1 MNRRLRSALLALAAA
16 LIVTPAAGAS
26 SFVAPVLL
34 PVTNGNLWKSGTLY
48 QGTMQAQSGGATMV
62 QLSPVTLTTGSV
74 QLGQARIA
82 TYACQAEDRKVS
94 PATRALVKPFKPAT
108 CTLIGSKATAM
119 STKVQV
125 AVPQTALG
133 SYLSVLVTVSFLK
146 RGVESTVSK
155 WTEVPVY
162 PTNPV
167 SAGAPLATSR
177 VYAGAPTSYR
187 TRGWTVPIQTSP
199 VGDATQA
206 WVCPDKR
213 PNTNADPLSAQGCN
227 RVFNAPDATAGD
239 QEFTLSGRIR
249 KEYAEDQYLY
259 YVDFTT
265 IDPVGPLGEL
275 TYEIRSR
282 GQLIKP
288 IPAPKAVYVPVED
301 LTISAG
307 FTGLEGVG
315 YQISAHRA
323 GSNRQFA
330 QRCAAIGVAV
340 NCQVTV
346 LPGTWNVSIVPI
358 GLKATGT
365 PAKTQVTVT
374 RSAPAS

>member
-1 MNRRLRSALLALAAA
+1 MNRRLRFTLLALAAA
-16 LIVTPAAGAS
+16 LVVAPAAGAS
-26 SFVAPVLL
+26 TFGAPVLL
-34 PVTNGNLWKSGTLY
+34 PVENGNLWKSGTLY

-74 QLGQARIA
+74 QLGQAQIA
-82 TYACQAEDRKVS
+82 TYACQAEDKKVS

-133 SYLSVLVTVSFLK
+133 SYLSVLVTVNFLK
-146 RGVESTVSK
+146 KGVESTVSK

-167 SAGAPLATSR
+167 SAGAPLATSK
-177 VYAGAPTSYR
+177 VYAGAPTSYA
-187 TRGWTVPIQTSP
+187 TRAWTVPDQTNP

-206 WVCPDKR
+206 WVCPDKQ
-213 PNTNADPLSAQGCN
+213 PNTNPDPLSTLGCN
-227 RVFNAPDATAGD
+227 RVFNAPDAAAGE

-249 KEYAEDQYLY
+249 KEHAEDQYLY
-259 YVDFTT
+259 YVSFTT

-307 FTGLEGVG
+307 FTGLEGVD
-315 YQISAHRA
+315 YQISAVRA

-330 QRCAAIGVAV
+330 QRCAAIGVVV

-374 RSAPAS
+374 GSAPAS

>member
-1 MNRRLRSALLALAAA
+1 MTRRLRPALLALALA
-16 LIVTPAAGAS
+16 LVAVPAAGAS
-26 SFVAPVLL
+26 TFAAPVLL
-34 PVTNGNLWKSGTLY
+34 PVENGNLWKSGTLY
-48 QGTMQAQSGGATMV
+48 QGTMQAQAGGATMV

-74 QLGQARIA
+74 QLGQAQIA
-82 TYACQAEDRKVS
+82 TYACQAEDTKVA
-94 PATRALVKPFKPAT
+94 PATRAIEKPFKPAT
-108 CTLIGSKATAM
+108 CTLIGAKATAM

-125 AVPQTALG
+125 AVPATALG
-133 SYLSVLVTVSFLK
+133 SYLSVQVTVNFLK
-146 RGVESTVSK
+146 KGVESSVAK

-162 PTNPV
+162 PANPV
-167 SAGAPLATSR
+167 SAGAPLATSK
-177 VYAGAPTSYR
+177 VYAGAPTSYT
-187 TRGWTVPIQTSP
+187 TRAWTVPDQTNP

-206 WVCPDKR
+206 WVCPDKQ
-213 PNTNADPLSAQGCN
+213 PNTNPDALSTQGCN
-227 RVFNAPDATAGD
+227 RVFNAPDAAAGD

-249 KEYAEDQYLY
+249 KEHAEDQYLY
-259 YVDFTT
+259 YVSFTT

-288 IPAPKAVYVPVED
+288 IPAPKPTYAVD
-301 LTISAG
+301 GLTITAG
-307 FTGLEGVG
+307 FTALEGVS

-346 LPGTWNVSIVPI
+346 LAGTWNVSIVPI

-365 PAKTQVTVT
+365 PAKTQVTT
-374 RSAPAS
+374 TDPAPAS

>member
-1 MNRRLRSALLALAAA
+1 MNRRLRFTLLALAAA
-16 LIVTPAAGAS
+16 LVVAPAAGAS

-34 PVTNGNLWKSGTLY
+34 PVENGNLWKSGTLY

-74 QLGQARIA
+74 QLGQAQIA
-82 TYACQAEDRKVS
+82 TYACQAEDKKVS

-108 CTLIGSKATAM
+108 CTLIGSKPTAM

-133 SYLSVLVTVSFLK
+133 SYLSVLVTVNFLK
-146 RGVESTVSK
+146 KGVESMVSK

-167 SAGAPLATSR
+167 SAGAPLATSK

-187 TRGWTVPIQTSP
+187 TRGWTVPTQTSP

-249 KEYAEDQYLY
+249 KEHAEDQYLY

-288 IPAPKAVYVPVED
+288 IPAPKPAYAVD
-301 LTISAG
+301 GLTISAT
-307 FTGLEGVG
+307 FTGLEGVD
-315 YQISAHRA
+315 YQISAHRTDT
-323 GSNRQFA
+323 NRQFA
-330 QRCAAIGVAV
+330 QRCGEIGNVV
-340 NCQVTV
+340 NCQVAV
-346 LPGTWNVSIVPI
+346 LAGAWNVSVVPL

-365 PAKTQVTVT
+365 PAKTQLTVA
-374 RSAPAS
+374 APAS